1 MTALIEIEH
10 EARQRNKWSLRMHGP
25 TFSLGGLFWSLV
37 QFPLP
42 TFTISWRL
50 KEDLLLDAMDI
61 IDS

>member
-25 TFSLGGLFWSLV
+25 TFGLGGLFSSLV

-42 TFTISWRL
+42 TFTLWWRL
-50 KEDLLLDAMDI
+50 QEHLLFDAE
-61 IDS
+61 